1 MQGEIAT
8 LPMVPLRGLVVFP
21 YTVINFEV
29 ARDASLEALK
39 RAMETDQRIFL
50 VAQKDLRIEN
60 PGLEDIYAVGCVA
73 KVRHSLKLGGGAI
86 RVLVEGQYR
95 ARVLSCQ
102 LDGCFMATVSALM

>member
-50 VAQKDLRIEN
+50 VALFTGMR
-60 PGLEDIYAVGCVA
+60 
-73 KVRHSLKLGGGAI
+73 
-86 RVLVEGQYR
+86 
-95 ARVLSCQ
+95 
-102 LDGCFMATVSALM
+102 

>member
-50 VAQKDLRIEN
+50 VAQKDLLFFI
-60 PGLEDIYAVGCVA
+60 
-73 KVRHSLKLGGGAI
+73 
-86 RVLVEGQYR
+86 
-95 ARVLSCQ
+95 
-102 LDGCFMATVSALM
+102 TT